1 MSGGENIRR
10 LLEATGIYR
19 LTGRSPVDWEVDA
32 YQAGLGQAD
41 AAMEA
46 LEAELFLSSAPGE
59 RLERW
64 ELLLRPQASEASLEE
79 RRRAL
84 VQAFSA
90 WNRPANLEA
99 MQDLLAAA
107 GVRGSLREED
117 GKLLVAL
124 EEYQGV
130 TAQEAQR
137 MLDRLLP
144 AHLEWE
150 IQAR

>member
-41 AAMEA
+41 AALEA

-59 RLERW
+59 RL
-64 ELLLRPQASEASLEE
+64 
-79 RRRAL
+79 
-84 VQAFSA
+84 
-90 WNRPANLEA
+90 
-99 MQDLLAAA
+99 QDLLAAA